1 MKKVK
6 KLKINRLLFFI
17 LFSIL
22 IFPASSKKNIQEIK
36 QSENKET
43 ETAEVEI
50 IEKDE
55 TDYDKKDD
63 GELIY
68 LDRIVDEEEIKSDKK
83 GKLEKAIR
91 RFDKKINPVL
101 KFYVPAT
108 YGDWYVIKTT
118 NTQELNYENIKYN
131 FKQEENGY
139 RITKMYYD
147 PLRKVWNEDK
157 ERAWI
162 KEKKGKVYLHSE
174 KTRFKSFKNEIIY
187 FDPEYKYMIIKFEND
202 NSLRVFSRYPEG
214 KISLIGE
221 EKEKYERVLDEN
233 PGLRNTDYNDKLKFP
248 DKVRAEIEKSEQEQ
262 RAKVIEEKLNQ
273 GVDSF
278 FQIN

>member
-131 FKQEENGY
+131 FKQEENG
-139 RITKMYYD
+139 
-147 PLRKVWNEDK
+147 
-157 ERAWI
+157 
-162 KEKKGKVYLHSE
+162 
-174 KTRFKSFKNEIIY
+174 
-187 FDPEYKYMIIKFEND
+187 
-202 NSLRVFSRYPEG
+202 
-214 KISLIGE
+214 
-221 EKEKYERVLDEN
+221 
-233 PGLRNTDYNDKLKFP
+233 
-248 DKVRAEIEKSEQEQ
+248 
-262 RAKVIEEKLNQ
+262 
-273 GVDSF
+273 
-278 FQIN
+278 

>member
-68 LDRIVDEEEIKSDKK
+68 LDRIVDEEGIKKVNLKK
-83 GKLEKAIR
+83 L
-91 RFDKKINPVL
+91 
-101 KFYVPAT
+101 
-108 YGDWYVIKTT
+108 
-118 NTQELNYENIKYN
+118 
-131 FKQEENGY
+131 
-139 RITKMYYD
+139 
-147 PLRKVWNEDK
+147 
-157 ERAWI
+157 
-162 KEKKGKVYLHSE
+162 
-174 KTRFKSFKNEIIY
+174 
-187 FDPEYKYMIIKFEND
+187 
-202 NSLRVFSRYPEG
+202 
-214 KISLIGE
+214 
-221 EKEKYERVLDEN
+221 
-233 PGLRNTDYNDKLKFP
+233 
-248 DKVRAEIEKSEQEQ
+248 
-262 RAKVIEEKLNQ
+262 
-273 GVDSF
+273 
-278 FQIN
+278 